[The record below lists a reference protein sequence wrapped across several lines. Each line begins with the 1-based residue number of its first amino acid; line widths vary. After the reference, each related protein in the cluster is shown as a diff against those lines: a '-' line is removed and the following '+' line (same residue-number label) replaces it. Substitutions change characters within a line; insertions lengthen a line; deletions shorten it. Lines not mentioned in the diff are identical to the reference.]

1 MEVDISGAKVF
12 FTTPI
17 DVPLLGELQI
27 SETLIV
33 SWIVMALI
41 TGICFWLT
49 RGLKVRN
56 ISKKQAE
63 KYIEDYFETY
73 PDVKRFM
80 DELVEQGKQKGYVTS
95 LFGRIRPI
103 PEFASKNFMQRQFG
117 ERIAMN
123 SPIQGT
129 AADIIKIAMIRV
141 HKKLKEGNY
150 KSRLILQIHDELLIE
165 THKDEIDE
173 VKQILE
179 TEMVHACDLAVP
191 LIAEVKQG
199 INWYEAK

>member
-1 MEVDISGAKVF
+1 MIDNSSAF
-12 FTTPI
+12 RMDA
-17 DVPLLGELQI
+17 DVPLVVPEVNPGDAKDAPRRIIANPNCTTIQM
-27 SETLIV
+27 V
-33 SWIVMALI
+33 VAL
-41 TGICFWLT
+41 
-49 RGLKVRN
+49 K
-56 ISKKQAE
+56 A
-63 KYIEDYFETY
+63 IEDLSHIRRVHVSTY
-73 PDVKRFM
+73 QSASGAGAAAM

>member
-141 HKKLKEGNY
+141 HKKLKEDNY

>member
-1 MEVDISGAKVF
+1 MSED
-12 FTTPI
+12 
-17 DVPLLGELQI
+17 
-27 SETLIV
+27 ETLIEAYRENADIHRTTAALV
-33 SWIVMALI
+33 FHTPYEEVTELQRRNAKAVNFGIVY
-41 TGICFWLT
+41 GISGF
-49 RGLKVRN
+49 GLSRDLN

-95 LFGRIRPI
+95 LF
-103 PEFASKNFMQRQFG
+103 
-117 ERIAMN
+117 
-123 SPIQGT
+123 GT

>member
-1 MEVDISGAKVF
+1 MG
-12 FTTPI
+12 
-17 DVPLLGELQI
+17 
-27 SETLIV
+27 SE
-33 SWIVMALI
+33 M
-41 TGICFWLT
+41 C
-49 RGLKVRN
+49 
-56 ISKKQAE
+56 
-63 KYIEDYFETY
+63 
-73 PDVKRFM
+73 
-80 DELVEQGKQKGYVTS
+80 
-95 LFGRIRPI
+95 IRD
-103 PEFASKNFMQRQFG
+103 R
-117 ERIAMN
+117 
-123 SPIQGT
+123 
-129 AADIIKIAMIRV
+129 